1 MRPIWAVYKRELALY
16 FQSITAYAIMFGFLF
31 AYGVIVSSNVANIS
45 QYNTEIAG
53 STQQIALTAGDVLS
67 GSLSSLMFLLFL
79 IAPLLTMRLLAEES
93 REGTLEVLMTLPI
106 SESRFIIGKFLAV
119 WTFYTIMLLLTL
131 VHTFIINGI
140 TPIDSGL
147 IFTSYIGAWLFGGAV
162 LAISMI
168 WSAITDDQI
177 VAAFLSAMTI
187 ILLLLADSVAV
198 WANGQDITAGAGA
211 FIRELGLQAHYHD
224 TLLEGIFRAHDLM
237 YFVLLIIAGI
247 FVTTR
252 LVETRRWRAN

>member
-31 AYGVIVSSNVANIS
+31 AYGMIVSSNVANIS

-53 STQQIALTAGDVLS
+53 SSAVVFTAGDVLS
-67 GSLSSLMFLLFL
+67 GSLSTLMFLLFL

-93 REGTLEVLMTLPI
+93 REGTLEVLMTLPV
-106 SESRFIIGKFLAV
+106 SESRFVIGKFLAS
-119 WTFYTIMLLLTL
+119 WTFYTVMLLLTL
-131 VHTFIINGI
+131 VHTAVISTI
-140 TPIDSGL
+140 TPIDGGL
-147 IFTSYIGAWLFGGAV
+147 VFSAYIGGWLFGGAV

-187 ILLLLADSVAV
+187 ILLLLADSVAI
-198 WANGQDITAGAGA
+198 WASGQDITAGAGD
-211 FIRELGLQAHYHD
+211 FIREMGLQAHYHD
-224 TLLEGIFRAHDLM
+224 TLLEGVFRAHDLM
-237 YFVLLIIAGI
+237 YFVVLIIAGLFI
-247 FVTTR
+247 TTR
-252 LVETRRWRAN
+252 LIETRRWRAS

>member
-1 MRPIWAVYKRELALY
+1 MQPILAVYKREIALY

-31 AYGVIVSSNVANIS
+31 AYGVIVSSNVVNIS

-53 STQQIALTAGDVLS
+53 SQQIALTAGDVLS
-67 GSLSSLMFLLFL
+67 GSLSSMMSLLFL

-131 VHTFIINGI
+131 IHTAVINSI
-140 TPIDSGL
+140 TPLDSGL
-147 IFTSYIGAWLFGGAV
+147 VFSAYLGGWLFGGAV
-162 LAISMI
+162 LAMSMI

-177 VAAFLSAMTI
+177 VAGFLSAMTI
-187 ILLLLADSVAV
+187 ILLLLADSVAI
-198 WANGQDITAGAGA
+198 WASGQDITAGATA
-211 FIRELGLQAHYHD
+211 FIREIGLQAHYHN
-224 TLLEGIFRAHDLM
+224 TLLEGVFRAHDII
-237 YFVLLIIAGI
+237 YFILLIIAGLFI
-247 FVTTR
+247 TTR
-252 LVETRRWRAN
+252 LVETRRWRAK

>member
-45 QYNTEIAG
+45 TYNTEIAG
-53 STQQIALTAGDVLS
+53 STQIALTAGDVLS
-67 GSLSSLMFLLFL
+67 GSMSSLMFLLFL

-93 REGTLEVLMTLPI
+93 REGTLEVLMTLPV

-131 VHTFIINGI
+131 VHTFVINGI
-140 TPIDSGL
+140 TPIDGGL
-147 IFTSYIGAWLFGGAV
+147 IVSAYVGAWLFGGAL

-198 WANGQDITAGAGA
+198 WATGQDITAGAGA
-211 FIRELGLQAHYHD
+211 FIRELGLQAHYHS
-224 TLLEGIFRAHDLM
+224 TLLEGVVRVHDIM
-237 YFVLLIIAGI
+237 YFVLLIIAGVFI
-247 FVTTR
+247 TTR
-252 LVETRRWRAN
+252 LVETRRWRAS